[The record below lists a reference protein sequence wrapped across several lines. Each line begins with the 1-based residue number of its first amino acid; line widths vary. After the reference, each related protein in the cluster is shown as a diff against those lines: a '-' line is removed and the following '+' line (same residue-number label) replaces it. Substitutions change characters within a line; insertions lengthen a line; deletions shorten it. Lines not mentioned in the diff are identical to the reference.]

1 LGALVNGHSNSGAAE
16 TLGEAETADTATND
30 YYVELLRTA
39 HVPIYLYG
47 IIK

>member
-1 LGALVNGHSNSGAAE
+1 
-16 TLGEAETADTATND
+16 LGEAETADTATND

-39 HVPIYLYG
+39 HVPTISYLHG